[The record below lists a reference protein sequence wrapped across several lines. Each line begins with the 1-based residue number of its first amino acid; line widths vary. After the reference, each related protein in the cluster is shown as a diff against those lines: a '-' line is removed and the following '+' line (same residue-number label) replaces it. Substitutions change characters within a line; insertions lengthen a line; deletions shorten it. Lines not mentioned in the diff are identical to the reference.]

1 MSGSKKEEKNFDE
14 YAKYIKRKIKKISK
28 DEIKTARTYEEVI
41 KKYNIKKVPKVSN
54 LSNDISSDYF
64 YNFYYEKKQPL
75 IISKLQDKI
84 GQCIKI
90 FNSTNIIKHIGD
102 TKVSIHVGNSKFLNN
117 VDKNFRY
124 TLSTLKEFI
133 ELISKEDDKKEPFKI
148 HCTKDKIYIKLKK
161 KNKEIKHSDISSYNN
176 NINKYVEKKN
186 ENYLCD
192 ILKTTLNKKDDYHN
206 EEKDSINNVYN
217 NTHMYFIHNNKKNL
231 YYYYYRSLG
240 VNQFKDVS
248 NIKKMNSFIRDNF
261 FLPQPI
267 YPPYHLFDF
276 FSSILRIGQTNLF
289 IWLHYDIP
297 DNFLIQIK
305 GRKKILLIPPKYIQY
320 FNIIDSSSSYNL
332 FHILTNKKL
341 NAREK
346 SIKKILCKYSYVADL
361 YEGDILFIPSLW
373 LHYVYNM
380 PPHTYMKRKYKQIH
394 QFCYIKNKKQKKKK
408 KKRKIKLKNKHIN
421 GILYEKKKYIRIFSY
436 GYSKF
441 KFIGKHQIKKKNKI
455 SYIHSKKQI
464 KIYKER
470 NDNNDSNDNHHNNHN
485 NHNINNNDNIMIN
498 DDELIKHYN
507 HLQNASYYLQ
517 SKYNINNI
525 DSNNKSIHN
534 TSNGIISK
542 EHNINKNN
550 HSSNIENEKYNDSQN
565 NTHIDAKLNIS
576 INYFFRNKNESM
588 IFNKKDLYG
597 NQDINVANQIFK
609 KIQKEIEPLLN
620 MNPKYKNFYIQKIK
634 GLLYANLDEDYI

>member
-1 MSGSKKEEKNFDE
+1 MLRSKNEEKNFEE
-14 YAKYIKRKIKKISK
+14 YSKWIKRKIKKISR

-41 KKYNIKKVPKVSN
+41 NKYHIKKVPKVSN
-54 LSNDISSDYF
+54 LSNNISSDYF

-84 GQCIKI
+84 GQCINI

-102 TKVSIHVGNSKFLNN
+102 TKISIHVGHSKFLNN

-133 ELISKEDDKKEPFKI
+133 ELISKEDDKKETFNI
-148 HCTKDKIYIKLKK
+148 HITKDKIYIKLKK
-161 KNKEIKHSDISSYNN
+161 KNKKMKHTNISSYNS
-176 NINKYVEKKN
+176 NINDIMDKKN
-186 ENYLCD
+186 ENYLSD
-192 ILKTTLNKKDDYHN
+192 VLRTSLYKKHDYHN
-206 EEKDSINNVYN
+206 EKKDSINNVYN
-217 NTHMYFIHNNKKNL
+217 NTHMYSIDNNNYNNNNNNL

-248 NIKKMNSFIRDNF
+248 NIKKMNSFIKDNF
-261 FLPQPI
+261 FLPQAI
-267 YPPYHLFDF
+267 YPPYHLFNF

-320 FNIIDSSSSYNL
+320 FNILDSSSSYNL
-332 FHILTNKKL
+332 FHILTKKKL
-341 NAREK
+341 NKREK
-346 SIKKILCKYSYVADL
+346 SIKKIICKYSYVADL

-380 PPHTYMKRKYKQIH
+380 PPHTYIKRKYKQIH
-394 QFCYIKNKKQKKKK
+394 QFCFIKKKK
-408 KKRKIKLKNKHIN
+408 KKRKKSKRKLKNKHIKATLN
-421 GILYEKKKYIRIFSY
+421 ERKKYIRLFSY

-441 KFIGKHQIKKKNKI
+441 KFIGNNQIKKKKKKKLSHIHNKKQNKI
-455 SYIHSKKQI
+455 YLKKNG
-464 KIYKER
+464 YY
-470 NDNNDSNDNHHNNHN
+470 NNE
-485 NHNINNNDNIMIN
+485 NINNSDNFLIN
-498 DDELIKHYN
+498 EDELIEHYN
-507 HLQNASYYLQ
+507 HLENPSYYLQ
-517 SKYNINNI
+517 SKYNINNNTY
-525 DSNNKSIHN
+525 NNNNFINN
-534 TSNGIISK
+534 TSKGIISK
-542 EHNINKNN
+542 EDIINKNN
-550 HSSNIENEKYNDSQN
+550 YPINVEKDIYNHSQN
-565 NTHIDAKLNIS
+565 STYINTKLNIS
-576 INYFFRNKNESM
+576 INYFFRNKNEAM

-609 KIQKEIEPLLN
+609 KIQKEIEPLLH

-634 GLLYANLDEDYI
+634 GFLYANLDEDYI

>member
-1 MSGSKKEEKNFDE
+1 M
-14 YAKYIKRKIKKISK
+14 YI
-28 DEIKTARTYEEVI
+28 
-41 KKYNIKKVPKVSN
+41 
-54 LSNDISSDYF
+54 
-64 YNFYYEKKQPL
+64 
-75 IISKLQDKI
+75 
-84 GQCIKI
+84 
-90 FNSTNIIKHIGD
+90 
-102 TKVSIHVGNSKFLNN
+102 
-117 VDKNFRY
+117 
-124 TLSTLKEFI
+124 FI
-133 ELISKEDDKKEPFKI
+133 
-148 HCTKDKIYIKLKK
+148 C
-161 KNKEIKHSDISSYNN
+161 
-176 NINKYVEKKN
+176 
-186 ENYLCD
+186 
-192 ILKTTLNKKDDYHN
+192 
-206 EEKDSINNVYN
+206 
-217 NTHMYFIHNNKKNL
+217 
-231 YYYYYRSLG
+231 
-240 VNQFKDVS
+240 
-248 NIKKMNSFIRDNF
+248 
-261 FLPQPI
+261 
-267 YPPYHLFDF
+267 
-276 FSSILRIGQTNLF
+276 
-289 IWLHYDIP
+289 
-297 DNFLIQIK
+297 
-305 GRKKILLIPPKYIQY
+305 
-320 FNIIDSSSSYNL
+320 
-332 FHILTNKKL
+332 
-341 NAREK
+341 
-346 SIKKILCKYSYVADL
+346 
-361 YEGDILFIPSLW
+361 
-373 LHYVYNM
+373 
-380 PPHTYMKRKYKQIH
+380 
-394 QFCYIKNKKQKKKK
+394 
-408 KKRKIKLKNKHIN
+408 
-421 GILYEKKKYIRIFSY
+421 IFSY

-542 EHNINKNN
+542 KHNINKNN

>member
-14 YAKYIKRKIKKISK
+14 YAKSIKLKIKKISK

-54 LSNDISSDYF
+54 LSNDNSSDYF

-148 HCTKDKIYIKLKK
+148 HCTKDKIYIKFKK
-161 KNKEIKHSDISSYNN
+161 KNKQIKHSDISSYNS
-176 NINKYVEKKN
+176 NINNDVEKKN

-206 EEKDSINNVYN
+206 EKKDSINNVYN
-217 NTHMYFIHNNKKNL
+217 NTHMYFIHNNNKNL

-341 NAREK
+341 NTREK

-394 QFCYIKNKKQKKKK
+394 QFCYIKKKKQKKKKK

-421 GILYEKKKYIRIFSY
+421 ETLYERKKYIRIFSY

-441 KFIGKHQIKKKNKI
+441 KFIGNHQIKKKNKI

-470 NDNNDSNDNHHNNHN
+470 NDNNNNDNHHN

-525 DSNNKSIHN
+525 DSNNKIIHN
-534 TSNGIISK
+534 ISNGIISK
-542 EHNINKNN
+542 EHNVNKNN
-550 HSSNIENEKYNDSQN
+550 HSSNVEKEKYNDSQN

-576 INYFFRNKNESM
+576 INYFFRKKNEAM